1 MHAAMATAATTTRS
15 LSLHAHALPSPTT
28 GTAETLSSL
37 ILHLPPV
44 SGARRQGLRAVA
56 FPSKQGCRPKKEESS
71 RWRMLLRSCRRLR
84 KGSYLSPTRRMDT
97 PSSTHLDDRQILHID
112 DWSKR
117 KEMEKMK
124 NRLHTVVDTIKTE
137 AKEVQLMRF
146 DGECGEHRSVVL
158 ICFLLK
164 CVTQIL
170 FVCISS

>member
-1 MHAAMATAATTTRS
+1 
-15 LSLHAHALPSPTT
+15 
-28 GTAETLSSL
+28 
-37 ILHLPPV
+37 
-44 SGARRQGLRAVA
+44 
-56 FPSKQGCRPKKEESS
+56 
-71 RWRMLLRSCRRLR
+71 MLLRSCRVSFFGLIRQHPLESVSVNTITTS
-84 KGSYLSPTRRMDT
+84 KKDISELGPPDQFYFLSSIRQTFG
-97 PSSTHLDDRQILHID
+97 HVAAVVWQILHID

-164 CVTQIL
+164 CVTKIL